1 MINTNHPIS
10 PPSTEL
16 CNFIIENVGLN
27 ETALNL
33 GLKKARLENTPLPII
48 LFSYG
53 LINLR
58 QYHRILIWQRTNKPI
73 N

>member
-1 MINTNHPIS
+1 MVNTNHPIS
-10 PPSTEL
+10 PPSVGL

-27 ETALNL
+27 ETALEL
-33 GLKKARLENTPLPII
+33 GLKKATLENAPLPII

-53 LINLR
+53 LINLN
-58 QYHRILIWQRTNKPI
+58 QYQRILIWQRN